1 MKVDGTTT
9 LQSSAKIRAGLCP
22 ILLLSSASIQMKS
35 CCDWVLFS
43 VPKMIYLIN
52 CRRIVLKKWK
62 GLLVTIEWPGCFI
75 CATLKRQSDCQAGLT
90 VIKDLANLC
99 ASGGWA
105 FCSELRNVTDDQEF
119 EFMHDQRLTF
129 PHFKIICESRPKRL
143 SEKSHLAQMIPGNHL
158 SPCERKDNLW
168 KVCSS
173 RPKVITQALHH
184 S

>member
-1 MKVDGTTT
+1 M
-9 LQSSAKIRAGLCP
+9 
-22 ILLLSSASIQMKS
+22 
-35 CCDWVLFS
+35 
-43 VPKMIYLIN
+43 
-52 CRRIVLKKWK
+52 
-62 GLLVTIEWPGCFI
+62 VTIEWPGCFI

-143 SEKSHLAQMIPGNHL
+143 NEKSHLAQMIPGNHL
-158 SPCERKDNLW
+158 SLCGRKESEVGIHPQYIFLQEETHINH
-168 KVCSS
+168 SS
-173 RPKVITQALHH
+173 CHMK
-184 S
+184 SM